1 MVTHN
6 PLGISSLYI
15 LYYNDKMGYKKKKEN
30 GGGWGGTIKSNHD
43 RYAHCRYSPLPLL
56 DVWGGGSWGNR
67 EQGHEGRP
75 TGFLCSPRTPN
86 LGASRRRRRAALSR
100 PQQCRS
106 ALRGTRGIDATAPLQ
121 RTRTPTGPPRPVPGA
136 HAQSR
141 SKHSIPTPS
150 PSAPLPYTKP
160 TAHAP
165 SLATHLR
172 AAPRPPLPF
181 PGASRARALSTIRP
195 PAQAPWAAAASPPP
209 PARLLSMRD
218 ALFSAFRARAV
229 GGFSPLPASS
239 LR

>member
-1 MVTHN
+1 
-6 PLGISSLYI
+6 
-15 LYYNDKMGYKKKKEN
+15 MG
-30 GGGWGGTIKSNHD
+30 GVGGGTIKSNHD

-75 TGFLCSPRTPN
+75 TAFLCSPRTPN

-121 RTRTPTGPPRPVPGA
+121 RTRTPTPTGPPRPVPGA

-141 SKHSIPTPS
+141 SKHSMPTPS